1 MTVDNQSLGVLGA
14 IIAFMFAAFGS
25 AFGAYVCASAVI
37 GAWKRNYIQ
46 GKAASTMLLGFI
58 GMTLSQ
64 TIYGMLLMNAMT
76 DVAQQGANGLIL
88 CIIGVMSGIVL
99 GLSAFAQGRASAV
112 AADAFGETGKGFG
125 NAIAAVGVIEVSIL
139 FLVIFAIGS
148 LDLLVP
154 ATTAVPVA
162 P

>member
-1 MTVDNQSLGVLGA
+1 MTPDNLSLGICGA
-14 IIAFMFAAFGS
+14 ILAFTFAAFGS
-25 AFGAYVCASAVI
+25 AIGAYAAASATI

-64 TIYGMLLMNAMT
+64 TIYGMLLMNTMT
-76 DVAQQGANGLIL
+76 DVAKDGANGLVL
-88 CIIGVMSGIVL
+88 LIIGVVAGIVI
-99 GLSAFAQGRASAV
+99 GFSALAQGKASAV

-139 FLVIFAIGS
+139 FLVIFAMGS
-148 LDLLVP
+148 LALLVP
-154 ATTAVPVA
+154 A
-162 P
+162 